1 MSFTLPSVLTIAGS
15 DPSGGA
21 GIQADLKTIAA
32 LGLYGSS
39 VITALTAQNT
49 TRVYQVEDV
58 SIPMLTDQLEAVLS
72 DITPQAIKI
81 GMAGSSASI
90 KVITEKLSKF
100 PMIPVVLDPVM
111 VSTSGGTL
119 FEQNGLKDLTDKLFP
134 LAALVTPNIPE
145 AQVLLSTKRPLL
157 SKNDMEEAA
166 MELCKKYKTAFLLK
180 GGHSSME
187 ANDVLCQNGIITW
200 FHGKRIKTSNTH
212 GTGCTLSSAI
222 ACGLAMKK
230 GLEESILLAKEY
242 LTGALMA
249 GLELGNGNGP
259 IWHGFKDT

>member
-39 VITALTAQNT
+39 IITALTAQNT
-49 TRVYQVEDV
+49 TRVYQVENV
-58 SIPMLTDQLEAVLS
+58 SIPMLTNQLEAVLS
-72 DITPQAIKI
+72 DIPPQAIKI

-90 KVITEKLSKF
+90 KVIAEMLSRF
-100 PMIPVVLDPVM
+100 PLVPVVLDPVM

-119 FEQNGLKDLTDKLFP
+119 FQQNGLKDLTEKLIP

-145 AQVLLSTKRPLL
+145 AQVLLSTKSPLI
-157 SKNDMEEAA
+157 SHKDMEVAA
-166 MELCKKYKTAFLLK
+166 TELWSKYRTAFLLK
-180 GGHSSME
+180 GGHSNTHAS
-187 ANDVLCQNGIITW
+187 DVLCQNGTLTW
-200 FHGKRIKTSNTH
+200 FHGKRLMTSNTH

-222 ACGLAMKK
+222 ACGLAAGKS
-230 GLEESILLAKEY
+230 LEESISSAKKY

-249 GLELGNGNGP
+249 ELELGKGNGP
-259 IWHGFKDT
+259 IWHGFKES